1 MDSIIIAA
9 GLGSRLRSVSKSKPL
24 AKVCGISL
32 IEIAVRQ
39 LAMAGVSRIVVVTG
53 YMADEI
59 EDVLPT
65 LAILIKVKIE
75 AVRVE
80 DWTLANGHSVIAG
93 ARHVKGNYLLVMADH
108 ILTSEIFDALSVAN
122 LPLDGVVLGVDRNLG
137 NPLVDPDDAT
147 YVRTNDSRKIT
158 EIGKGISGADAIDCG
173 AFYASSG
180 LADAIS
186 ATLSEGKA
194 GSLSDGMQWLADRG
208 KATVADISHLWWMDV
223 DDPTA
228 HSVAQR
234 ELPNQ
239 LPHLIVS

>member
-9 GLGSRLRSVSKSKPL
+9 GLGSRLRSVAQSKPL
-24 AKVCGISL
+24 ARVCGISL

-39 LAMAGVSRIVVVTG
+39 LAVAGVSRVVVVTG

-59 EDVLPT
+59 EAVLPA
-65 LAILIKVKIE
+65 LAVLTKVEIE

-93 ARHVKGNYLLVMADH
+93 AKHVEGDYLLVMADH
-108 ILTSEIFDALSVAN
+108 ILTSEIFDALCATDV
-122 LPLDGVVLGVDRNLG
+122 PVDGVVLGVDHKLE

-147 YVRTNDSRKIT
+147 YVCIDDSKNIT
-158 EIGKGISGADAIDCG
+158 EIGKGIDGADAIDCG
-173 AFYASSG
+173 AFFATSG
-180 LADAIS
+180 LADAIA
-186 ATLSEGKA
+186 ATIVDGKP

-208 KATVADISHLWWMDV
+208 KAKVIDIGQLWWMDV
-223 DDPTA
+223 DDPVA

-234 ELPNQ
+234 ELPSQ
-239 LPHLIVS
+239 LPHLLEA

>member
-1 MDSIIIAA
+1 MDSMIIAA
-9 GLGSRLRSVSKSKPL
+9 GLGSRLRPVAKSKPL
-24 AKVCGISL
+24 AEICGVSL

-39 LAMAGVSRIVVVTG
+39 LALAGVSRVIVVTG

-59 EDVLPT
+59 EAVLPT
-65 LAILIKVKIE
+65 LAVSAKVQID

-80 DWTLANGHSVIAG
+80 DWTLANGHSVITG
-93 ARHVKGNYLLVMADH
+93 TRHLKGDYLLVMADH
-108 ILTSEIFDALSVAN
+108 ILSSKIFETLCAADV
-122 LPLDGVVLGVDRNLG
+122 PEDGVVLGVDRNLE

-147 YVRTNDSRKIT
+147 YVRTNETNKIR
-158 EIGKGISGADAIDCG
+158 EIGKGIAGADAIDCG
-173 AFYASSG
+173 AFLATSG
-180 LADAIS
+180 LADAIA
-186 ATLSEGKA
+186 ATINEGKA

-223 DDPTA
+223 DDPIA

-239 LPHLIVS
+239 LPHLVIS